1 MVIQCQCTGY
11 RIEQDTP
18 IITNEDCSSAAKVQS
33 IQSDRSFACIKYL
46 PPESH
51 LPLNR
56 PLMRLELPPLPKPNA
71 FRRSTSILPHI
82 LFWKRRRVA
91 EKTIV
96 EDWIAWK
103 LTNESSICDRHEFA
117 LLQPQREF
125 LGDECFGGKYVL
137 VYLPF
142 PHVHIAQLNAAGC
155 ECHFD
160 VDLGEISWLPGMQPR
175 SRSVNFLGQRIW
187 LVRFPVEMGGDEQA
201 ELTASDQLGTSAKTG
216 IV

>member
-1 MVIQCQCTGY
+1 
-11 RIEQDTP
+11 
-18 IITNEDCSSAAKVQS
+18 
-33 IQSDRSFACIKYL
+33 
-46 PPESH
+46 
-51 LPLNR
+51 
-56 PLMRLELPPLPKPNA
+56 MRLELPPLPKPNA

-125 LGDECFGGKYVL
+125 LGDECFGGKYDL

-216 IV
+216 TICHCKTHLAGAVLVKPDIALRPRVPPPVFSAQQGEYIHCKTCVSKTV